1 MTWQPQRLPNDHPP
15 VNSGSIGVL
24 LVNLG
29 TPDGPDP
36 GSVKRYLKQFL
47 SDPRVIEIPAIAWQ
61 PILRG
66 IILNTRPQK
75 SSAAYSKIWTDRGSP
90 LADITA
96 RQAEAIAAEITG
108 GDTGVD
114 IVIDYA
120 MRYGKPSIEQRLG
133 ELTEKGCDRILIAPM
148 YPQYCAA
155 TTATVFDEVARVMG
169 QMRWQPAL
177 RFLPPYHDDALYL
190 EALADDL
197 TRQVSALDFDPEVML
212 LSFHGMP
219 MRTLEKGD
227 PYHCHCHKSA
237 RLLRER
243 LVQRPEFAGVRFE
256 TTFQSRFGPA
266 QWLEPAT
273 DDTLIAE
280 GQKGTKRL
288 VVAAPG
294 FAADC
299 VETLEELALEG
310 RDEFVEAGGENYA
323 VLDCLNVSPSG
334 VQMLDRMIRRE
345 LSGWI

>member
-1 MTWQPQRLPNDHPP
+1 MTWQKQRLPNDHPP
-15 VNSGSIGVL
+15 VSSGSIGVL

-29 TPDGPDP
+29 TPDAPDP

-47 SDPRVIEIPAIAWQ
+47 SDRRVIEIPAIAWQ

-75 SSAAYSKIWTDRGSP
+75 SAEAYSKIWTDRGSP

-96 RQAEAIAAEITG
+96 RQAEAIAEEMG
-108 GDTGVD
+108 QDV
-114 IVIDYA
+114 VVDYA
-120 MRYGKPSIEQRLG
+120 MRYGKPSIEQRLT
-133 ELTEKGCDRILIAPM
+133 ELTAKGCDRILIAPL

-155 TTATVFDEVARVMG
+155 TTATVFDEVARVLG
-169 QMRWQPAL
+169 EMRWQPAL
-177 RFLPPYHDDALYL
+177 RFLPPYHDNEAYL
-190 EALADDL
+190 EALASDL
-197 TRQVSALDFDPEVML
+197 TRQVSALDFNPEVML

-219 MRTLEKGD
+219 LRTLERGD
-227 PYHCHCHKSA
+227 PYHCHCHKTA

-243 LVQRPEFAGVRFE
+243 LAERPEFEGVRFE

-280 GQKGTKRL
+280 GEKGTKRL

-310 RDEFVEAGGENYA
+310 RDEFLEAGGEDYA
-323 VLDCLNVSPSG
+323 VLDCLNVSGSG
-334 VQMLDRMIRRE
+334 LTMLESLIRRE

>member
-1 MTWQPQRLPNDHPP
+1 MTWQTQRLSDDHPP
-15 VNSGSIGVL
+15 VKSGAIGVL
-24 LVNLG
+24 LINLG

-36 GSVKRYLKQFL
+36 KSVKKYLKQFL
-47 SDPRVIEIPAIAWQ
+47 SDPRVIEIPKIAWQ

-66 IILNTRPQK
+66 IILNTRPKK
-75 SSAAYSKIWTDRGSP
+75 SSKAYTKIWTDRGSP

-96 RQAEAIAAEITG
+96 SQAEAIA
-108 GDTGVD
+108 GDFGENV
-114 IVIDYA
+114 VVDYA
-120 MRYGKPSIEQRLG
+120 MRYGSPSIEQRLG

-155 TTATVFDEVARVMG
+155 TTATVFDEVARVLG

-177 RFLPPYHDDALYL
+177 RFVPPYHDDDAYL
-190 EALADDL
+190 NALADDL
-197 TRQVSALDFDPEVML
+197 SRQVGGLSFRPEVML
-212 LSFHGMP
+212 MSFHGMP
-219 MRTLEKGD
+219 QRTLEKGD
-227 PYHCHCHKSA
+227 PYHCHCHKTA

-243 LVQRPEFAGVRFE
+243 LADRPEFGGVRFE

-280 GQKGTKRL
+280 GEKGTKHL

-299 VETLEELALEG
+299 VETLEELAIEG
-310 RDEFVEAGGENYA
+310 RDEFIEAGGEDYA
-323 VLDCLNVSPSG
+323 VLDCLNVSQSG
-334 VQMLDRMIRRE
+334 VQMLDAMIRRE

>member
-1 MTWQPQRLPNDHPP
+1 M
-15 VNSGSIGVL
+15 IGVL

-36 GSVKRYLKQFL
+36 DSVRRYLKQFL
-47 SDPRVIEIPAIAWQ
+47 SDRRVIEIPPIVWQ

-75 SSAAYSKIWTDRGSP
+75 SARAYAKIWTTRGSP

-96 RQAEAIAAEITG
+96 RQAEAVAG
-108 GDTGVD
+108 RFGDTVL
-114 IVIDYA
+114 VDYA
-120 MRYGKPSIEQRLG
+120 MRYGQPSIEQRITDMMG
-133 ELTEKGCDRILIAPM
+133 KGCDRILIAPM

-155 TTATVFDEVARVMG
+155 TTATVFDEVARVLG
-169 QMRWQPAL
+169 EMRWQPAL
-177 RFLPPYHDDALYL
+177 RFVPPYHDHPDYL
-190 EALADDL
+190 TALADDL
-197 TRQVSALDFDPEVML
+197 ARQVQALAFRPEVML

-219 MRTLEKGD
+219 LQTLEKGD
-227 PYHCHCHKSA
+227 PYFCHCSKTA
-237 RLLRER
+237 RLLREQLAR
-243 LVQRPEFAGVRFE
+243 LPEFGGVRFE

-266 QWLEPAT
+266 RWLEPST
-273 DDTLIAE
+273 DTTLIAE

-310 RDEFVEAGGENYA
+310 RNEFIEAGGEDYA
-323 VLDCLNVSPSG
+323 VLDCLNTSPAG
-334 VQMLDRMIRRE
+334 LTMVEGMIQRE

>member
-1 MTWQPQRLPNDHPP
+1 MTWQPQRLPDDHQP

-29 TPDGPDP
+29 TPDAPDAR
-36 GSVKRYLKQFL
+36 SVRRYLKQFL
-47 SDPRVIEIPAIAWQ
+47 SDRRVIEIPPIAWQ

-66 IILNTRPQK
+66 IILNTRPRK
-75 SSAAYSKIWTDRGSP
+75 SAAAYSKIWTERGSP

-96 RQAEAIAAEITG
+96 RQAEMVSEAVADEPGA
-108 GDTGVD
+108 D
-114 IVIDYA
+114 IVVDYA
-120 MRYGKPSIEQRLG
+120 MRYGNPSIEDQ
-133 ELTEKGCDRILIAPM
+133 LTKLTAKGCDRILIAPL

-169 QMRWQPAL
+169 EMRWQPAL
-177 RFLPPYHDDALYL
+177 RFLPPYHDNDAYLDAL
-190 EALADDL
+190 AADL
-197 TRQVSALDFDPEVML
+197 TRQVQGLDFKPEVLL

-219 MRTLEKGD
+219 LRTLERGD
-227 PYHCHCHKSA
+227 PYHCHCLKTA

-243 LVQRPEFAGVRFE
+243 LAQAPEFAGVRFE

-273 DDTLIAE
+273 DETLAAE
-280 GQKGTKRL
+280 GERGVKRL

-310 RDEFVEAGGENYA
+310 RSEFLEAGGEQYA
-323 VLDCLNVSPSG
+323 VLDCLNTSASG
-334 VQMLDRMIRRE
+334 MTMLEALLRRE
-345 LSGWI
+345 LAGWI

>member
-1 MTWQPQRLPNDHPP
+1 MTWQSQHLPGDHPP
-15 VNSGSIGVL
+15 AMSGAIGVV

-36 GSVKRYLKQFL
+36 ASVRRYLKQFL
-47 SDPRVIEIPAIAWQ
+47 SDRRVIEIPPIAWQ

-75 SSAAYSKIWTDRGSP
+75 SSAAYTKIWTDRGSP

-96 RQAEAIAAEITG
+96 SQAEALAGTL
-108 GDTGVD
+108 GDNVL
-114 IVIDYA
+114 VDYA
-120 MRYGKPSIEQRLG
+120 MRYGNPSIEQRL
-133 ELTEKGCDRILIAPM
+133 TEMTAKGCDRILVAPM

-155 TTATVFDEVARVMG
+155 TTATVFDEVARVMKG
-169 QMRWQPAL
+169 LRWQPAL
-177 RFLPPYHDDALYL
+177 RFLPPYHDDEPYL
-190 EALADDL
+190 AALADDL
-197 TRQVSALDFDPEVML
+197 TRQVTALSFRPEVL
-212 LSFHGMP
+212 LMSFHGMP
-219 MRTLEKGD
+219 QRTLEPGD
-227 PYHCHCHKSA
+227 PYHCHCRKTA
-237 RLLRER
+237 RLLGER
-243 LVQRPEFAGVRFE
+243 LSLRPEFEGVRFE

-280 GQKGTKRL
+280 GKRGTKRL

-310 RDEFVEAGGENYA
+310 RDEFLEAGGEDYA
-323 VLDCLNVSPSG
+323 VLDCLNVSAAG
-334 VQMLDRMIRRE
+334 MTMLDTMIRRE
-345 LSGWI
+345 LAGWI

>member
-1 MTWQPQRLPNDHPP
+1 MTWQPQRLSNDHPP

-24 LVNLG
+24 LINLG
-29 TPDGPDP
+29 TPDAPDP
-36 GSVKRYLKQFL
+36 ASVKRYLKQFL
-47 SDPRVIEIPAIAWQ
+47 SDPRVIEIPRLVWQ

-75 SSAAYSKIWTDRGSP
+75 SAEAYRKVWTTRGSP

-96 RQAEAIAAEITG
+96 RQAEAIA
-108 GDTGVD
+108 GDLGEN
-114 IVIDYA
+114 IVVDYA
-120 MRYGKPSIEQRLG
+120 MRYGSPSIEQRLA
-133 ELTEKGCDRILIAPM
+133 ELTAKGCDRILIAPM

-155 TTATVFDEVARVMG
+155 TTATVFDEVARVLG
-169 QMRWQPAL
+169 KMRWQPAL
-177 RFLPPYHDDALYL
+177 RFLPPYHDDPAYL
-190 EALADDL
+190 AALADDL
-197 TRQVSALDFDPEVML
+197 TRQVGALSFTPEVL
-212 LSFHGMP
+212 LMSFHGMP
-219 MRTLEKGD
+219 QRTLEQGD
-227 PYHCHCHKSA
+227 PYHCHCHKTA

-243 LVQRPEFAGVRFE
+243 LAERPEFAGVRFE

-280 GQKGTKRL
+280 GAKGTRRL

-294 FAADC
+294 FSADC

-310 RDEFVEAGGENYA
+310 RDEFLEAGGEEYA
-323 VLDCLNVSPSG
+323 VLDCLNVSPAG
-334 VQMLDRMIRRE
+334 VTMLDTIIRRE

>member
-1 MTWQPQRLPNDHPP
+1 MTWQEQKLPDAHPP
-15 VNSGSIGVL
+15 VKSGAIGVL

-29 TPDGPDP
+29 TPDAPDP

-47 SDPRVIEIPAIAWQ
+47 SDRRVIEIPPVAWQ

-66 IILNTRPQK
+66 IILNTRPKK
-75 SSAAYSKIWTDRGSP
+75 SSAAYSKIWTKRGSP

-96 RQAEAIAAEITG
+96 SIAEAVDAEIG
-108 GDTGVD
+108 GEKGSSI
-114 IVIDYA
+114 IVDYA
-120 MRYGKPSIEQRLG
+120 MRYGNPSIEQRM
-133 ELTEKGCDRILIAPM
+133 TEMTQAGCDRILIAPL

-155 TTATVFDEVARVMG
+155 TTATVFDEVARVMAG
-169 QMRWQPAL
+169 LRWQPAL

-190 EALADDL
+190 DALADDL
-197 TRQVSALDFDPEVML
+197 TRQVGALPFRPETML

-219 MRTLEKGD
+219 QRTHDKGD

-237 RLLRER
+237 RLLKER
-243 LVQRPEFAGVRFE
+243 LTGRPEFEGVRFE

-280 GQKGTKRL
+280 GEKGTKRL

-310 RDEFVEAGGENYA
+310 RDQFLEAGGEEYA
-323 VLDCLNVSPSG
+323 VLDCLNVSDAG
-334 VQMLDRMIRRE
+334 VTMINAIMRRE
-345 LSGWI
+345 LSGWV